1 MQLLKALF
9 AMLLT
14 FFLLT
19 ACGTMDDDNEE
30 NTGTNDQTED
40 MTSDEDEIDSDDET
54 DSDDDPSDD
63 MDDEET
69 DDDQPSLPDLAEE
82 KTVTMQIEGMEE
94 TIQVDLHQDEAA
106 DFSVYVPED
115 MLAEF
120 DDGNIDIFTNFTA
133 TLNRDA
139 RFFIYEEDQDDMLEL
154 LNAQGF
160 TAEGVED
167 DAFVYTNSLA
177 EWVLAKDGF
186 TGRVSQQTHGDETF
200 MLGYHYPVEYGD
212 GFSARS
218 AIIVDELVWHKP

>member
-1 MQLLKALF
+1 MRLLKALF
-9 AMLLT
+9 TMLLT

-40 MTSDEDEIDSDDET
+40 MISDEDEI

-63 MDDEET
+63 MDDVETDDEAT

-120 DDGNIDIFTNFTA
+120 DDGNIDIFTNFAA

-139 RFFIYEEDQDDMLEL
+139 RFFVYEEDQDDMLEL